1 MNSSRIAEHPTR
13 LPTAAD
19 VDQAAERLAG
29 QAVLTPLLRFP
40 ALDARTGG
48 RILVKPEIFQRNGSF
63 KFRGAY
69 NKVAGLAASGVRA
82 VVAYSSGNH
91 AQGVADAA
99 RLCGLAATII
109 MPSDAPAMKIA
120 NTRALG
126 AEIITYDRRR
136 EDREA
141 IAERLVSTNGAA
153 LVRPYDD
160 PAVIAGQGTVG
171 REIAA
176 QAAALGLAPEL
187 VLVPCGGGGLTS
199 GCALALEAALPSARV
214 HPVEPAGFD
223 DTARSLAAGTRL
235 GHDGTARSFC
245 DALLA
250 TKPGELTFPIN
261 ARLVG
266 PGLVVSDAE
275 VAAAIAFGYRALK
288 LVIEPGGAVALAA
301 VLAGKIDCRNR
312 TVAIVLSGGNVDPDI
327 FCAALAEGAAGS

>member
-1 MNSSRIAEHPTR
+1 MNSSRTAELAIR

-19 VDQAAERLAG
+19 IEQAAERLAG
-29 QAVLTPLLRFP
+29 HSVLTPLLRFP
-40 ALDARTGG
+40 ALDALSGG

-69 NKVAGLAASGVRA
+69 NKVAGLAATGVRA

-99 RLCGLAATII
+99 RLCGLSATII
-109 MPSDAPAMKIA
+109 MPSDAPAIKIA

-126 AEIITYDRRR
+126 AEIVPYDRRQ

-141 IAERLVSTNGAA
+141 IAERLVSAGGAA

-171 REIAA
+171 REIAQ
-176 QAAALGLAPEL
+176 QAAALGLTPEL
-187 VLVPCGGGGLTS
+187 VLVPCGGGGLTA
-199 GCALALEAALPSARV
+199 GCALALEAALPDARV
-214 HPVEPAGFD
+214 RPVEPAGFD
-223 DTARSLAAGTRL
+223 DTTRSLAAGRRI
-235 GHDGTARSFC
+235 GHGGTARSFC

-250 TKPGELTFPIN
+250 AMPGELTFPIN
-261 ARLVG
+261 ARLAG

-275 VAAAIAFGYRALK
+275 VAMAIEYGFRVLK

-301 VLAGKIDCRNR
+301 VLAGKLDCRGR
-312 TVAIVLSGGNVDPDI
+312 TIAIVLSGGNVDPDT
-327 FCAALAEGAAGS
+327 FCAALTQGPAKG

>member
-1 MNSSRIAEHPTR
+1 MNSSPTLEASTR

-19 VDQAAERLAG
+19 VDAAAQRLEG
-29 QAVLTPLLRFP
+29 QAVSTPLLRFP

-48 RILVKPEIFQRNGSF
+48 RILVKPETLQRNGSF

-69 NKVAGLAASGVRA
+69 NKVAALAAEGVPA
-82 VVAYSSGNH
+82 VVAFSSGNH

-99 RLCGLAATII
+99 RLCGLSATII
-109 MPSDAPAMKIA
+109 MPSDAPAIKVA

-126 AEIITYDRRR
+126 AEIITYDRWR

-141 IAERLVSTNGAA
+141 IAERLVSRNGAA

-171 REIAA
+171 REIAR
-176 QAAALGLAPEL
+176 QSAALGLPPEL
-187 VLVPCGGGGLTS
+187 VLVPCGGGGLTA
-199 GCALALEAALPSARV
+199 GCALALEAALPAARV
-214 HPVEPAGFD
+214 RPVEPAGFD
-223 DTARSLAAGTRL
+223 DTARSLAAGRRI
-235 GHDGTARSFC
+235 GHDGTAVSFC

-250 TKPGELTFPIN
+250 AKPGELTFAIN

-275 VAAAIAFGYRALK
+275 VAAAIEYGFRVLK

-301 VLAGKIDCRNR
+301 LLAGKVDCRDR
-312 TVAIVLSGGNVDPDI
+312 TVAIVLSGGNVDPGL
-327 FCAALAEGAAGS
+327 FCSALADGAAAG

>member
-1 MNSSRIAEHPTR
+1 MNSSPAADTATK

-19 VDQAAERLAG
+19 IDQAADRLAG
-29 QAVLTPLLRFP
+29 HAVLTPLLRFP
-40 ALDARTGG
+40 ALDALSGG

-69 NKVAGLAASGVRA
+69 NKVAGLAGTGVRA

-99 RLCGLAATII
+99 RLCGLGATII
-109 MPSDAPAMKIA
+109 MPSDAPAIKIA

-126 AEIITYDRRR
+126 ATVIPYDRRR

-141 IAERLVSTNGAA
+141 IAERLVGAGGAA

-171 REIAA
+171 REIAR
-176 QAAALGLAPEL
+176 QAAALGLAPEM
-187 VLVPCGGGGLTS
+187 VLVPCGGGGLTA
-199 GCALALEAALPSARV
+199 GCALALEAALPATKVR
-214 HPVEPAGFD
+214 PVEPAGFD

-235 GHDGTARSFC
+235 GHGGTAKTFC
-245 DALLA
+245 DALMA
-250 TKPGELTFPIN
+250 AMPGAVTFPIN
-261 ARLVG
+261 ARLAG

-275 VAAAIAFGYRALK
+275 VAAAIEYGFRVLK

-301 VLAGKIDCRNR
+301 ILSGKLDCRGR
-312 TVAIVLSGGNVDPDI
+312 TIAIVLSGGNVDPDVY
-327 FCAALAEGAAGS
+327 CAALKQAATA